1 MSVKDP
7 LAMAGTKEVKKSSK
21 KKDAPAKKSKSK
33 SAPTKPSGL
42 SEEKV
47 VDSSSEEE
55 AEDVKA
61 APPLPKGKDGSS
73 SDSSEDSSSESEE
86 EAEQPTP
93 APKKANVA
101 PAQVNGVKRKSAE
114 AESSSSS
121 SEDDSSGEEE
131 EEPQAKKA
139 KTDAAPTD
147 TPGKGKSAATT
158 AQSRIESIPA
168 PKYKPPP
175 GYDSLS
181 SSDQSSFS
189 QQSLAGKQIWH
200 ITAPSKVPL
209 DSVTEL
215 ALSSLKD
222 QTPVLTHKGVDYI
235 LARDSNPH
243 GAQYDSIIMPGS
255 DGYLLNGGKIEET
268 LHLQQKIVLPNLK
281 AKQADVNTGSQAAGD
296 IAQAPV
302 SDARP
307 QPKGLKMRYK
317 PPGFGKGKP
326 GLGSESDGDE
336 DEVRQGSK
344 KDATQFPRALG
355 AHGASDKP
363 DSGRTPSKEKS
374 KQKHKKRKDPY
385 DIDVEMDDADPMQ
398 PPPSAQPQRKQK
410 KDRPSMNGEPL
421 QRVETA
427 TSQQSAASGGSHDK
441 EKTETPEERAKRKE
455 AKRLRKEAKKK
466 AKEAAS

>member
-7 LAMAGTKEVKKSSK
+7 LAMAGSKEAKKSSK
-21 KKDAPAKKSKSK
+21 KKDVPAKKSKSK
-33 SAPTKPSGL
+33 PAPTKPSGL

-55 AEDVKA
+55 AEEVKA

-73 SDSSEDSSSESEE
+73 SDSSEDTSSESEE
-86 EAEQPTP
+86 EAETP
-93 APKKANVA
+93 APVPKKANVA

-114 AESSSSS
+114 AQSSSS
-121 SEDDSSGEEE
+121 SEEESSDEEE

-139 KTDAAPTD
+139 KTDATATD
-147 TPGKGKSAATT
+147 TPGKGKSASTG
-158 AQSRIESIPA
+158 IESIPA
-168 PKYKPPP
+168 PKFKPPP
-175 GYDSLS
+175 GYESLS
-181 SSDQSSFS
+181 SSEQNSFS
-189 QQSLAGKQIWH
+189 QKSLAGKQIWH
-200 ITAPSKVPL
+200 IIAPSKVPL
-209 DSVTEL
+209 DSVTEF

-222 QTPVLTHKGVDYI
+222 QTPVLTHKSVDYI
-235 LARDSNPH
+235 LARDANPH
-243 GAQYDSIIMPGS
+243 GAQYDSIMLPSS
-255 DGYLLNGGKIEET
+255 DGYLFNSGKIEET

-326 GLGSESDGDE
+326 GLGSESEE
-336 DEVRQGSK
+336 DEEEARRGSK
-344 KDATQFPRALG
+344 KDATQFPKALG

-410 KDRPSMNGEPL
+410 KDGPSMNGEPL
-421 QRVETA
+421 QRIETA
-427 TSQQSAASGGSHDK
+427 TSQQSAASGGSHEK